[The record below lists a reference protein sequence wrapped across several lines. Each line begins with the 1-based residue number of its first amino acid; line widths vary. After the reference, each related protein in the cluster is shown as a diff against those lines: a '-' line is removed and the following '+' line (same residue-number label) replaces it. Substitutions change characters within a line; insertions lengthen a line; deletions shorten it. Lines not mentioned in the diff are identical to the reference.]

1 MENMTLILLCFVV
14 ILLLAIYWTL
24 WKVRAELN
32 QNLEKAASE
41 LSEIRKSLT
50 AKTDKT

>member
-1 MENMTLILLCFVV
+1 MENLAVSLLGILAVV
-14 ILLLAIYWTL
+14 VLAIYWTV
-24 WKVRAELN
+24 WKIRAELN